1 MSRGFDGFELDDFR
15 DSDWGSGSKNDSY
28 TLESFGFGREI
39 GRGKG
44 GSSSDSSRKLLLE
57 KFRDEEAASDRV
69 LAPHREQKDASRP
82 PASRDH
88 RETSAFC
95 ERGRTGYT
103 DRERDYS
110 LRSSEV
116 RTLTELA
123 KFRVVS
129 VEDLARFGY
138 AGEREHLRSDI
149 RNLTE
154 QGLVQRR
161 GTSAFKKES
170 RQVLTLTKQG
180 ERLIRCCGF
189 VPEDQAI
196 YSGLVKPKE
205 ADHDAALYRLYQ
217 KAVAEIESKGGKVL
231 RVQLDYELKEEL
243 YRKLGRA
250 KVPDRNE
257 AFHLKNGFAQQLYLP
272 VVNGKVSF
280 PDLRIEYAREDMEI
294 VRVDLELA
302 TGHYHAGH
310 LAEKAHAGFQIY
322 ARPEDAPGLRR
333 VRDDREI
340 MTSIL
345 SL

>member
-1 MSRGFDGFELDDFR
+1 MSRGFDGFELDDIR
-15 DSDWGSGSKNDSY
+15 DSNRGSGSNNESY

-39 GRGKG
+39 GRGSG
-44 GSSSDSSRKLLLE
+44 GSSSDPSARLRLQRL
-57 KFRDEEAASDRV
+57 RDTESASDRAV
-69 LAPHREQKDASRP
+69 IPEQRRQDDNRARGAQDCRQVS
-82 PASRDH
+82 SL
-88 RETSAFC
+88 RET
-95 ERGRTGYT
+95 GRTRYT
-103 DRERDYS
+103 DRGRSYS
-110 LRSSEV
+110 LRNSEIQ
-116 RTLTELA
+116 TLTELG

-129 VEDLARFGY
+129 VQDLARFAY
-138 AGEREHLRSDI
+138 AGDHERFRNDL

-170 RQVLTLTKQG
+170 RPVLTLTKQG
-180 ERLIRCCGF
+180 ERLIRRHGL
-189 VPEDQAI
+189 VSEEQAI

-205 ADHDAALYRLYQ
+205 ADHDSALFKLYQ
-217 KAVAEIESKGGKVL
+217 KAAAEIESKGGKVL
-231 RVQLDYELKEEL
+231 RVQLDYELKEQL

-250 KVPDRNE
+250 KLRDKNE
-257 AFHLKNGFAQQLYLP
+257 AFHLKNGYAQQLYLP

-280 PDLRIEYAREDMEI
+280 PDLRIEYANQEMEI
-294 VRVDLELA
+294 SRVDLELA

-310 LAEKAHAGFQIY
+310 LADKARAGFQIY
-322 ARPEDAPGLRR
+322 ARAEDVSGLRR